1 LVIHQEYEEAFL
13 PRSPSMQRKN
23 SQFATLKKTRLQ
35 VISILW
41 SRKVDGNLEGHSS
54 TIDMFL
60 FPIDEI
66 HWNFKS
72 IINVLLKPAMRE
84 LIIHVRSHNGKRFTK
99 SLHEITLIKLCF

>member
-13 PRSPSMQRKN
+13 PRSPAMQRKN

-54 TIDMFL
+54 TVDMFL

-72 IINVLLKPAMRE
+72 IINVLLKPAIRE
-84 LIIHVRSHNGKRFTK
+84 FENRINGK
-99 SLHEITLIKLCF
+99 